1 MAKKKKTIAQEVEAA
16 AVLLQKLTRLR
27 AADHNG
33 HRACVTCGAV
43 KPWDEMQGGHF
54 IGRKWTATKLI
65 EENINTQCARC
76 NGPLRGNMIAYTL
89 YMQDKYGREFVEE
102 LERIKHV
109 TKKYY
114 RDEVLELQQKYKDE
128 IEQIR
133 EKKGL

>member
-1 MAKKKKTIAQEVEAA
+1 MAKKKTIAQEVEAA

-27 AADHNG
+27 AADKNG
-33 HRACVTCGAV
+33 HCACVTCGLV

-54 IGRKWTATKLI
+54 IGRKWTATKLM
-65 EENINTQCARC
+65 EENINPQCARC

-114 RDEVLELQQKYKDE
+114 RNEVLELQQKYKDE
-128 IEQIR
+128 IEKIR
-133 EKKGL
+133 EEKGL